1 MSHGLPALPHT
12 GIARARRVGLGVLVL
27 RKSGEAVNGWDV
39 SVDDMPSALNELQAR
54 DLETILTM
62 TPERRRVEVALAF
75 VGWEV
80 PTWATAAGLQHVT
93 VWRWLRREN
102 RLPLGGAVRLAR
114 VLGIDPLLLFQGYL

>member
-1 MSHGLPALPHT
+1 M
-12 GIARARRVGLGVLVL
+12 GVLVL
-27 RKSGEAVNGWDV
+27 RESGEAVNGWDV
-39 SVDDMPSALNELQAR
+39 SVDDLPSALNELQAR
-54 DLETILTM
+54 DIETILTM

>member
-1 MSHGLPALPHT
+1 M
-12 GIARARRVGLGVLVL
+12 GVLVL
-27 RKSGEAVNGWDV
+27 RESGEAVNGWDV
-39 SVDDMPSALNELQAR
+39 SVDDLPSALNELQAR

-93 VWRWLRREN
+93 TSYDSVVTSLVSETC
-102 RLPLGGAVRLAR
+102 GIGLAFP
-114 VLGIDPLLLFQGYL
+114 VDTPIHMT